1 MSEGREAPS
10 SPLQALRGLRGAE
23 VPFSLAMFACF
34 FLVIT
39 SFWILKPLKKALFVE
54 YYDRSGFEL
63 LGRSFGAAE
72 AELLAKVLNLAV
84 AFGAVLVFSALSRRL
99 RRERLILAF
108 TVAFLAAYAGYFALL
123 GDPGAGTIWS
133 FYLFGDLF
141 STVMVAAFWAFLNDS
156 VDTERARWLYGP
168 IGLGGVLGGVF
179 GSMAVG
185 AGIDAWSLRV
195 WLGVCMVL
203 GVGIALAAL
212 AGGRIARRA
221 DFAPQ
226 RSQAPP
232 PAPRRGSALRG
243 AALVARSP
251 YLLAMAGLVGF
262 YEVASTILDFQFTS
276 AVAHYL
282 DGSDIGSHMARVFA
296 ITNAVSASV
305 QLFATSFVMAR
316 YGVGIALLV
325 LPVAVLSGSAAFLAL
340 PSLWAGS
347 ALNTLDNGFSYSINQ
362 SAKEALYVPR
372 SREEKYQ
379 AKAFID
385 MFVMRFAKVLAVG
398 ISLAAGAWLD
408 SFQGVRALS
417 LAVLGVAVAWIAVA
431 RYAGRRFA
439 SLEGSP
445 PR

>member
-1 MSEGREAPS
+1 VSEGREAPS

-23 VPFSLAMFACF
+23 VPFSVAMFSCF
-34 FLVIT
+34 FLIIT
-39 SFWILKPLKKALFVE
+39 SFWVLKPLKKALFVE
-54 YYDRSGFEL
+54 FYDRGGFEL
-63 LGRSFGAAE
+63 LGRNFGAAE

-84 AFGAVLVFSALSRRL
+84 AFGAVLVFSGLSRGL

-108 TVAFLAAYAGYFALL
+108 TAAFVAGYAGYFVLL
-123 GDPGAGTIWS
+123 GDPGPGTIWS

-156 VDTERARWLYGP
+156 VDAERARWLYGP

-185 AGIDAWSLRV
+185 ALIETWSLRL
-195 WLGVCMVL
+195 WLGVCMGL
-203 GVGIALAAL
+203 GVGIAVAAL
-212 AGGRIARRA
+212 AGGRIAQRA
-221 DFAPQ
+221 AFAPQ
-226 RSQAPP
+226 ASQAP
-232 PAPRRGSALRG
+232 AAVRGRGAALRG

-251 YLLAMAGLVGF
+251 YLLAVVGLVGC

-296 ITNAVSASV
+296 ITNAVSATV

-325 LPVAVLSGSAAFLAL
+325 LPAAVLSGSAAFLAL
-340 PSLWAGS
+340 PGLWVGS
-347 ALNTLDNGFSYSINQ
+347 ALNTLDNGLSYSINQ

-398 ISLAAGAWLD
+398 MSLAVGTWLD

-417 LAVLGVAVAWIAVA
+417 LAVLAIAVAWIAVA
-431 RYAGRRFA
+431 RYAGRPFA
-439 SLEGSP
+439 SFEASP
-445 PR
+445 PL